1 MAHTTFEPVT
11 VPDVSDKDASQLV
24 ALAREKAT
32 AMGVPV
38 VVCVYSVRDRI
49 KQLAWMD
56 GAPQRSGDIATMK
69 AKTSMLVGKPTRG
82 LQEGVQPGKPLHSI
96 DRSNGG
102 MMVVAGGYPIEHEG
116 QLIGGIGISGGT
128 PDQDCQIAEFA
139 LGIGN

>member
-1 MAHTTFEPVT
+1 MAPTTFNPVS
-11 VPDVSDKDASQLV
+11 VLDVSDEDAGNLI
-24 ALAREKAT
+24 ARARDKANV
-32 AMGVPV
+32 MGIPV
-38 VVCVYSVRDRI
+38 VICVYSVRDRV

-69 AKTSMLVGKPTRG
+69 AKTSMLTGKPTRA
-82 LQEGVQPGKPLHSI
+82 LQDGVQPGHLLHTI

-128 PDQDCQIAEFA
+128 PDQDCEIAEFA
-139 LGIGN
+139 LGLGD

>member
-1 MAHTTFEPVT
+1 MPQTTFEPLT
-11 VPDVSDKDASQLV
+11 VLDVSDRDAGQLV
-24 ALAREKAT
+24 ELSRQKAT
-32 AMGVPV
+32 AMGIPV
-38 VVCVYSVRDRI
+38 VICVYSIRDCV

-69 AKTSMLVGKPTRG
+69 AKTSMLTGKPTRA
-82 LQEGVQPGKPLHSI
+82 LQEAVQPGKPLHSI

-128 PDQDCQIAEFA
+128 PDQDCEIAEFA
-139 LGIGN
+139 LGIGG

>member
-1 MAHTTFEPVT
+1 MPQTTFDPVT
-11 VPDVSDKDASQLV
+11 VLDVSDNDARQLIS
-24 ALAREKAT
+24 LAREKAVG
-32 AMGVPV
+32 MSVPV

-49 KQLAWMD
+49 KQLVWMD

-69 AKTSMLVGKPTRG
+69 AKTSMLTGKPTRA

-128 PDQDCQIAEFA
+128 PDQDCEIAEFA
-139 LGIGN
+139 LGIGG